1 MAVEKMKVVGIVGSN
16 SDLDK
21 VARMVI
27 MNGNMHILN
36 ALSELNSNFI
46 ELKTSEANIDV
57 MQELNDIRPYT
68 SVADFSEDERI
79 IKAFHDLLSMKP
91 KIVKRYIDP
100 TFNYHD
106 LMEDFKKNY
115 EAVKHTI
122 ERIEELQALIS
133 TNEKYITNLHHASR
147 EGLDVGTL
155 LGLRYFDFDMMSLSR
170 EKYKK
175 LKLNYE
181 NIPSVVIHLGVFED
195 SDIIAAITPKELKED
210 AERIFV
216 SLNILKLDIPKGYAG
231 TTENIIKTLQHE
243 VLHMKQEI
251 EKLKAEVQLHREKYE
266 PVIAKSYTMLV
277 VEQKI
282 ENIKSE
288 IAIGENLFLLFG
300 FLPAGDLEIFQSQ
313 INCIFKDQVMLLI
326 EDVEKRKYGHSPPTK
341 LKNNMIFKPFESLVE
356 MYGIPTYHEK
366 DPTPFFALSYML
378 LFGAMFGDLGQG
390 FVIFAGGLL
399 LKYAM
404 KNDSFGGILAR
415 LGISSMFF
423 GLLYGSVFGNEEIIE
438 HLLIKPMDNINTM
451 LISAIVLGIMLINI
465 SYIYS
470 LMNLYKRKDLEE
482 GVFGREGVAGY
493 LFFLV
498 LILFILDKVVN
509 LIGLATWIYLL
520 VLGALLLI
528 MVFKQPLDHFIRG
541 EKELYEDGAAD
552 YYIEAGF
559 GVIETILSVASN
571 IISFIRVGAFALN
584 HVGLYIAFATMAE
597 MVTSPIAG
605 VGVLIIGNI
614 VIIGLE
620 GLIVFIQSLRLEY
633 YELFSK
639 YYSGYGIPYKPVQL
653 NSNEDYS

>member
-1 MAVEKMKVVGIVGSN
+1 MAVEKMKVIGIVGSN

-27 MNGNMHILN
+27 MNGSMHILN
-36 ALSELNSNFI
+36 ALSELNSNYV
-46 ELKTSEANIDV
+46 ELNTTEANIDV
-57 MQELNDIRPYT
+57 MQELNDIRPY
-68 SVADFSEDERI
+68 SSKADFSEDEKI
-79 IKAFHDLLSMKP
+79 IKSFHELLNIKP
-91 KIVKRYIDP
+91 KIIKGQIDP
-100 TFNYHD
+100 SFNYHD

-115 EAVKHTI
+115 EAVKYTI
-122 ERIEELQALIS
+122 ERIEKLKESINIKQS
-133 TNEKYITNLHHASR
+133 HITNLQYAKR
-147 EGLDVGTL
+147 EGLDVGAL
-155 LGLRYFDFDMMSLSR
+155 LSLRYFDFEMMSLSR

-216 SLNILKLDIPKGYAG
+216 SLNILKLDIPEGYVG
-231 TTENIIKTLQHE
+231 STENIIRILQQE
-243 VLHMKQEI
+243 VNSMKREI
-251 EKLKAEVQLHREKYE
+251 EKLKAEVQLSREKYE
-266 PVIAKSYTMLV
+266 PIIVKSYTMLV

-282 ENIKSE
+282 DNIKSE
-288 IAIGENLFLLFG
+288 IAVGKNLFFMFG
-300 FLPAGDLEIFQSQ
+300 FVPIGDIERFQSQ
-313 INCIFKDQVMLLI
+313 INCVFKDRVMLLV
-326 EDVEKRKYGHSPPTK
+326 EDVENRKYGHSPPTK
-341 LKNNMIFKPFESLVE
+341 LKNNIIFKPFESLVE
-356 MYGIPTYHEK
+356 MYGIPTYNEK
-366 DPTPFFALSYML
+366 DPTPFFALSYMI

-390 FVIFAGGLL
+390 FVIFASGLL
-399 LKYAM
+399 LRYVM
-404 KNDSFGGILAR
+404 KNYSFGGILAR

-423 GLLYGSVFGNEEIIE
+423 GLMYGSVFGNEEIIG
-438 HLLIKPMDNINTM
+438 HLLIKPMENINTV

-470 LMNLYKRKDLEE
+470 LINSYKRKDLEE
-482 GVFGREGVAGY
+482 GVFGREGVVGY

-498 LILFILDKVVN
+498 LILFVVDKVTN
-509 LIGLATWIYLL
+509 LIGVATWAYLL
-520 VLGALLLI
+520 MLGILLLI
-528 MVFKQPLDHFIRG
+528 MVFKQPLDHMIRG
-541 EKELYEDGAAD
+541 KKELYEDGATD

-597 MVTSPIAG
+597 MMPSPIEG
-605 VGVLIIGNI
+605 VAVLIIGNI

-653 NSNEDYS
+653 NANEDY